1 MQNNQDGFIIQFPKK
16 RIRHSLPERFSSRQK
31 ERFTNRTSCSALFQ
45 RDFVKESI
53 IIAIFLL
60 FLCSI
65 LCIPASNAHAKNTYR
80 TEKRIASVKIQE
92 NDSLWSIASA
102 YYTKECGSLRSY
114 IAEIKRTNGLSD
126 DVIYAES
133 YLIIPYYVSVPIE

>member
-1 MQNNQDGFIIQFPKK
+1 MQNNHTTIIIKFPKRKKVK
-16 RIRHSLPERFSSRQK
+16 RFWHIPLFLQNFFGK
-31 ERFTNRTSCSALFQ
+31 E
-45 RDFVKESI
+45 VI
-53 IIAIFLL
+53 IIAVFLL
-60 FLCSI
+60 FLISI
-65 LCIPASNAHAKNTYR
+65 LFVPVSNAHAKNNYR

-92 NDSLWSIASA
+92 NDSLWTIAST

-133 YLIIPYYVSVPIE
+133 YLIIPYYVSVPVSTPEEHP

>member
-1 MQNNQDGFIIQFPKK
+1 MQNNQKTVII
-16 RIRHSLPERFSSRQK
+16 
-31 ERFTNRTSCSALFQ
+31 T
-45 RDFVKESI
+45 
-53 IIAIFLL
+53 IFLL
-60 FLCSI
+60 FIISL
-65 LCIPASNAHAKNTYR
+65 LFIPISNAHAKNNYR

-92 NDSLWSIASA
+92 NDSLWTIASA

-133 YLIIPYYVSVPIE
+133 YLIIPYYVSIPVSTQEEHPQ

>member
-1 MQNNQDGFIIQFPKK
+1 MQNNHTTIIIKFPKRK
-16 RIRHSLPERFSSRQK
+16 KVRRSLRMPLFSHK
-31 ERFTNRTSCSALFQ
+31 PFGTE
-45 RDFVKESI
+45 VI

-60 FLCSI
+60 FIISI
-65 LCIPASNAHAKNTYR
+65 LFVPVSNAHAKNNYR

-92 NDSLWSIASA
+92 NDSLWTIAST

-126 DVIYAES
+126 NVIYAES
-133 YLIIPYYVSVPIE
+133 YLIIPYYVSIPVSTPEEHP

>member
-1 MQNNQDGFIIQFPKK
+1 MQNNQNTIIITFPKRK
-16 RIRHSLPERFSSRQK
+16 KLGRSFCMPLFLCKPF
-31 ERFTNRTSCSALFQ
+31 RTE
-45 RDFVKESI
+45 VI
-53 IIAIFLL
+53 IIAVFLL
-60 FLCSI
+60 FIISL
-65 LCIPASNAHAKNTYR
+65 LFIPVSNAHAKNTYR

-92 NDSLWSIASA
+92 NDSLWTIAST

-133 YLIIPYYVSVPIE
+133 YLIIPYYVSIPVSTPEEHP